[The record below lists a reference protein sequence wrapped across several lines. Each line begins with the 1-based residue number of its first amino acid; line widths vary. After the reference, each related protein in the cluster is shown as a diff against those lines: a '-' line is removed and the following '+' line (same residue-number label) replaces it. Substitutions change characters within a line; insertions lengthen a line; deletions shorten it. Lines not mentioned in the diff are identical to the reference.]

1 MTGKFLSFFKNCY
14 NLDYF
19 NFFIKNHDGESMKFE
34 QIKIKENQLLK
45 ELIDNNIL
53 NNTAETELDEITN
66 IAKSVFDA
74 PIALICLIDKDK
86 QWIKS
91 KIGIE
96 ISEYPKDLS
105 FCGHTIYQ
113 DDVFIIE
120 NALLDNRFKDNPLVI
135 RNPNIIFYAGVPIK
149 TKSGFNIGT
158 LCVMDNKPK
167 YIDQNQI
174 RILKSLSNQVSNFFE
189 LFNQS
194 NLAMHYKNRLNA
206 IMENMQDGLIFQNKI
221 GEIIDHNKSIL
232 NLFGIDTNNHLYK
245 TPLVPQWKTVKED
258 GSDFLINDYPAKTC
272 LFSGNIQKD
281 VIMGIKVPNN
291 ETRWLNLTAIPI
303 FEDKSKH
310 PSYAI
315 CTFTDITERKIS
327 EDRLKLC
334 LSSAKLGL
342 WEWDLKS
349 NLIWDESMYK
359 LYELSDSQYIGALQ
373 AWEETIHPDDKQKTI
388 DLINQAISDCL
399 DYLEITF
406 RVVLPSKKIKHIQ
419 SRGFLKIDSS
429 GKPNKAYGINWDITA
444 EIESK
449 QELEKFKSAINSSA
463 IVSFTDHKGKILYVN
478 NKFCEISS
486 YKKEE
491 LLGQNH
497 RLLNSGFHSKDFF
510 VDLWR
515 TISSGKIWN
524 GEICNKKKNG
534 ELYWVDSYIVPFPG
548 PSGKIEQYV
557 SIRFD
562 ITSRKNAEKQLIYS
576 SKMTSLGEMAGGIA
590 HEINSPLAIIYGRV
604 EQLLRKIE
612 DDDLPDKENYKK
624 KILDIHHTV
633 ERISKIIKGLKQFS
647 RNSENDPMEKIILT
661 KVIEDTISLCQ
672 EKFRNHS
679 VTVKVTGN
687 TDIDIHCKAT
697 QISQALLN
705 LLNNAF
711 DAIEKLETKWIE
723 IKSELDT
730 NKKIVKLSII
740 DSGNGISDEILEKIM
755 QPFFTTKE
763 IGKGTGLGLSISKGI
778 VEAHNGNFY
787 FDNLSKNTSFIIEL
801 PYL

>member
-1 MTGKFLSFFKNCY
+1 MKVTS
-14 NLDYF
+14 
-19 NFFIKNHDGESMKFE
+19 IKNEG
-34 QIKIKENQLLK
+34 NQLL
-45 ELIDNNIL
+45 ETLIDNNIL
-53 NNTAETELDEITN
+53 NNSPEIELDEITN
-66 IAKSVFDA
+66 IAKSVFDV

-96 ISEYPKDLS
+96 ISKYPKDLS

-120 NALLDNRFKDNPLVI
+120 NAQLDNRFKDNPLVLKE
-135 RNPNIIFYAGVPIK
+135 PNIIFYAGAPIK
-149 TKSGFNIGT
+149 TRAGFNIGT

-167 YIDQNQI
+167 HFDQNQI
-174 RILKSLSNQVSNFFE
+174 RILKSLSNQVSNYFE

-194 NLAMHYKNRLNA
+194 NLVKHYKNRLSA

-221 GEIIDHNKSIL
+221 GDIIDHNESIIKI
-232 NLFGIDTNNHLYK
+232 FGINDNNQLNK
-245 TPLVPQWKTVKED
+245 TILVPQWKTIKED
-258 GSDFLINDYPAKTC
+258 GSDFLVNDYPAKTC

-281 VIMGIKVPNN
+281 IIMGIKTPND
-291 ETRWLNLTAIPI
+291 EIRWLSLTAVPI
-303 FEDKSKH
+303 FEDKSKS

-315 CTFTDITERKIS
+315 CTFKDITERKIS

-342 WEWDLKS
+342 WEWDLQS
-349 NLIWDESMYK
+349 NLIWDESLYR
-359 LYELSDSQYIGALQ
+359 LYEISENHFSGAFH
-373 AWEETIHPDDKQKTI
+373 AWENIIHPDDKKNVDLQINETI
-388 DLINQAISDCL
+388 AERRASLDIS
-399 DYLEITF
+399 F
-406 RVVLPSKKIKHIQ
+406 RVILPSKKIKHIQ
-419 SRGFLKIDSS
+419 SKGFLKLDSL
-429 GKPNKAYGINWDITA
+429 GNPIKAYGINWDITA

-463 IVSFTDHKGKILYVN
+463 IVSFTDHTGKITYVN
-478 NKFCEISS
+478 DKFCEISS

-491 LLGQNH
+491 LLEKNH
-497 RLLNSGFHSKDFF
+497 RILNSSFHSKNFF
-510 VDLWR
+510 IHLWK
-515 TISSGKIWN
+515 TISSGKIWH

-534 ELYWVDSYIVPFPG
+534 DLYWVDSYIVPFSDL
-548 PSGKIEQYV
+548 SGKIDQYV

-590 HEINSPLAIIYGRV
+590 HEINSPLAIIFGRI

-612 DDDLPDKENYKK
+612 NENITDKADYQK
-624 KILDIHHTV
+624 KILDIHNTV

-647 RNSENDPMEKIILT
+647 RNSENDPMEQISLMKIID
-661 KVIEDTISLCQ
+661 DTVSLCQ

-679 VTVKVTGN
+679 VTVKVSGN
-687 TDIDIHCKAT
+687 NDVMIYCRAA

-711 DAIEKLETKWIE
+711 DAIENLEIKWIE
-723 IKSELDT
+723 INSELNTD
-730 NKKIVKLSII
+730 KKKVKLSII
-740 DSGNGISDEILEKIM
+740 DSGNGIPEEIIEKIM

-778 VEAHNGNFY
+778 IETHNGNFY
-787 FDNLSKNTSFIIEL
+787 FNKLSKNTSFIIEL
-801 PYL
+801 PFI